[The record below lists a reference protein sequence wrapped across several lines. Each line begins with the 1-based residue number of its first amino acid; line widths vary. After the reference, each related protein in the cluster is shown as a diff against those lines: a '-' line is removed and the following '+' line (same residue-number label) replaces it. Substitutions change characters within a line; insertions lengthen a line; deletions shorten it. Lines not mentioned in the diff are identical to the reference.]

1 MLRLSILLV
10 TFFTFSISANAT
22 TNKEP
27 NNDYLSLEIEKIE
40 LEEALF
46 SSLEFSEIVSI
57 ESIELYEVDEEVVL
71 PFHTEK
77 YLPNNFV
84 PNKGIYDLDW
94 NTIELVEV
102 EEEIDL
108 GLNPKDYLPKNFN
121 PSKGLVCSKSELVT
135 ASF

>member
-10 TFFTFSISANAT
+10 TFFTFSISTNAT

-27 NNDYLSLEIEKIE
+27 DNDYLSLEIEKIE

-46 SSLEFSEIVSI
+46 SSLEFPEIVSVD
-57 ESIELYEVDEEVVL
+57 SIELYEVEEEVVL
-71 PFHTEK
+71 PSNTEK

-84 PNKGIYDLDW
+84 ANKGIYDLDW

-121 PSKGLVCSKSELVT
+121 PYKGLVCSKSELVT

>member
-10 TFFTFSISANAT
+10 TFFSFSISAKAT

-27 NNDYLSLEIEKIE
+27 NNDFLSLEIEKLE
-40 LEEALF
+40 LEQELF
-46 SSLEFSEIVSI
+46 SRVEFPEIVSVD
-57 ESIELYEVDEEVVL
+57 SIEFYEVEEEVVL
-71 PFHTEK
+71 PLQIEK

-84 PNKGIYDLDW
+84 VNKGIYDLDW
-94 NTIELVEV
+94 NTIDLVEV
-102 EEEIDL
+102 EEDIDL

-121 PSKGLVCSKSELVT
+121 PYKGLVCSKSELVT